1 MSSRERG
8 SEELALT
15 RGQGMVRAGWGWLRV
30 GVRQIAE
37 DEQSELVNQT
47 CSQCA
52 EGAVCKHSLM
62 RGVAG
67 YWRRSTSEA
76 HFYSCDPEDICLGEI
91 GEDTFDQ
98 ATLLEAHIRTGRVEV
113 DAGEQVGTCR
123 EGHKGVLCGACQQEW
138 MVDEEG
144 YCVECVGSRLARSIT
159 AAFMALLTIVLVAAW
174 LQRPFFWDVERKVKH
189 RVLADAV
196 SLGRNARRMSI
207 AQLKGLRKGLQQAK
221 SETHK
226 GMCMPRL
233 SAKQLFSSD
242 SDDDAFGGSEERE
255 EGEEYIPMDRIVSG
269 CLEKVEKGI
278 RSMEEDCRAGLG
290 VDDDEGAGTSE
301 AKVYR
306 YVAADVAEDV
316 VRAERV
322 IQLYGERRETEG
334 ETDPGPICEGGII
347 DIKSSP
353 PVVGRSSDNQ
363 TAGGERYPDRV
374 STFSDEDD
382 RVQEQAED
390 EEREEEEG
398 SARGRWAEASGR
410 REVEGG
416 TFKGSGSASG
426 KRPGVGFRQRKH
438 SVMTVVQDR
447 GKVTGAQNFS
457 SNPQGAA
464 KEGASNSSN
473 DVHSML
479 SILRQLTNAF
489 ISLSQLLASF
499 SDAYNIPWP
508 SGFARVLQQMN
519 LLNFSVLGIPFLPN
533 AGCDL
538 ADVGFIGMHVAYVLL
553 PIVAILLIT
562 TIATFSYFYMQPRS
576 RRHVANT
583 TQYRF
588 FAIRTAL
595 LILYISY
602 IAISTRML
610 SYFNCTRVY
619 DEWYLV
625 ADHSVQCWVGAHS
638 RLTPLAALGVLLY
651 PIGLP
656 AIFIYLL
663 VRYNVPGLSRI
674 KQRAGLLH
682 AARTRLDPPFSLRT
696 LSLDPLLHLETISP
710 KDLHALMAQAELVD
724 AFASSARPSSA
735 AKADVSQRTSSTI
748 LNSLPHSKQTSALF
762 AKRRDGEAALAK
774 GSNDA
779 MPLADAVAEGG
790 ADANFLADR
799 EALIDQ
805 LGRWI
810 LRRHGIV
817 RTTMWVYWDRSDI
830 NTRKSCMRGRQGVAE
845 KRALLCAGFIFEW
858 YHVEMW
864 WYEISDLFRKLF
876 LTCSAV
882 FFGAG
887 SMSQLGVAVMICFTA
902 VCVNLSLHPS
912 VVPVVH
918 VFTTMTLL
926 LLFYALMIGI
936 VLQCMDGEVNTVL
949 VDHLLLW
956 PTLIVY
962 MAFFVCIASQLGV
975 LAMMRA
981 FLQGSWRHL
990 SLVAHRYYSHFQSV
1004 FKTWPPKSLLLRASQ
1019 EADTPHF
1026 ACANHAHVMKSVTFK
1041 GADLPHSC
1049 SSIIQQEEP
1058 KVQGRE
1064 RKHSIAMADF
1074 SEFGSLETKMTSY
1087 ASPGHVHY
1095 NPLYH
1100 SEKAAAPK

>member
-1 MSSRERG
+1 ENQTWVEVEPAEGTLENAGEMRELQMKFGMIPTSSVCNQMATFRIFNSADGGVQELRILMTVIPDGISNESVVWRPDDNMLLETGGDAEWMVAPFDRFHNAILQGEDEFIVDMFRIEDLTTQDDTDRGGQATTHFNESTARYSGQVGSVAPYGEYKMYVRFIDRSQSQQPLATLPASNWTDSQGCHLRGSPLEYYFSKVGCDEALHQETDETGLRCRCMLGYFNNASANDALVCEACERG
-8 SEELALT
+8 QYGSSSSTRSSQEEACSLCQYEGSTEGLTTLRLGTTSQAECVCMEGYFHAAGNMRSCTPCSPGYYQDVANASTCKPCQISTHNKEAGRTEACEAVCEEREIAPTKGLASCLACAPNSHAVYLCILNGT
-15 RGQGMVRAGWGWLRV
+15 WVVDGKLCDAYAEDAFLAACVCDEGFY
-30 GVRQIAE
+30 QIAE

-508 SGFARVLQQMN
+508 SGFAR
-519 LLNFSVLGIPFLPN
+519 
-533 AGCDL
+533 
-538 ADVGFIGMHVAYVLL
+538 
-553 PIVAILLIT
+553 
-562 TIATFSYFYMQPRS
+562 
-576 RRHVANT
+576 
-583 TQYRF
+583 
-588 FAIRTAL
+588 
-595 LILYISY
+595 
-602 IAISTRML
+602 
-610 SYFNCTRVY
+610 
-619 DEWYLV
+619 
-625 ADHSVQCWVGAHS
+625 
-638 RLTPLAALGVLLY
+638 
-651 PIGLP
+651 
-656 AIFIYLL
+656 
-663 VRYNVPGLSRI
+663 
-674 KQRAGLLH
+674 
-682 AARTRLDPPFSLRT
+682 
-696 LSLDPLLHLETISP
+696 
-710 KDLHALMAQAELVD
+710 
-724 AFASSARPSSA
+724 
-735 AKADVSQRTSSTI
+735 
-748 LNSLPHSKQTSALF
+748 
-762 AKRRDGEAALAK
+762 
-774 GSNDA
+774 
-779 MPLADAVAEGG
+779 
-790 ADANFLADR
+790 
-799 EALIDQ
+799 
-805 LGRWI
+805 
-810 LRRHGIV
+810 
-817 RTTMWVYWDRSDI
+817 
-830 NTRKSCMRGRQGVAE
+830 
-845 KRALLCAGFIFEW
+845 
-858 YHVEMW
+858 
-864 WYEISDLFRKLF
+864 
-876 LTCSAV
+876 
-882 FFGAG
+882 
-887 SMSQLGVAVMICFTA
+887 
-902 VCVNLSLHPS
+902 
-912 VVPVVH
+912 
-918 VFTTMTLL
+918 
-926 LLFYALMIGI
+926 
-936 VLQCMDGEVNTVL
+936 
-949 VDHLLLW
+949 
-956 PTLIVY
+956 
-962 MAFFVCIASQLGV
+962 
-975 LAMMRA
+975 
-981 FLQGSWRHL
+981 
-990 SLVAHRYYSHFQSV
+990 
-1004 FKTWPPKSLLLRASQ
+1004 
-1019 EADTPHF
+1019 
-1026 ACANHAHVMKSVTFK
+1026 
-1041 GADLPHSC
+1041 
-1049 SSIIQQEEP
+1049 
-1058 KVQGRE
+1058 
-1064 RKHSIAMADF
+1064 
-1074 SEFGSLETKMTSY
+1074 
-1087 ASPGHVHY
+1087 
-1095 NPLYH
+1095 
-1100 SEKAAAPK
+1100 